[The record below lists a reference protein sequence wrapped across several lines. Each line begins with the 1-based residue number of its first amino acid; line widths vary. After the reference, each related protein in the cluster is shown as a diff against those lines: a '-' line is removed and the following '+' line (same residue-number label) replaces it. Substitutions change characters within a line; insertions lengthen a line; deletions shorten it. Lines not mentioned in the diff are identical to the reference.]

1 MKEEKFTDES
11 LFDLSVL
18 LGTWESINLNP
29 TVIIYRNGKS
39 YLLSVMHINETSRQ
53 ASPATYEIQEDEDG
67 FFINYNLKRTAISYD
82 KKLDILT
89 LSALGDY
96 MRN

>member
-1 MKEEKFTDES
+1 MKEEV

-18 LGTWESINLNP
+18 VGTWESVNLNP
-29 TVIIYRNGKS
+29 TLIIYRNGDS
-39 YLLSVMHINETSRQ
+39 YQLSVIHMNETSKQ

-67 FFINYNLKRTAISYD
+67 YYINYNLKRTAISYD
-82 KKLDILT
+82 AKLDLLT
-89 LSALGDY
+89 LSTLGDY